1 MTADCFLNGIIL
13 SLYHVRTVCEDFN
26 SQAVFVF
33 ESKMMGRS
41 SAYAVERWLLYRQ
54 HQGFTVSNGEGPDAA
69 FCLGGIV
76 MRQLDQVCESPDS
89 ENIQCALDFEN
100 TMNNLETQ
108 LYYRHLPPKEVAL
121 CVMEAAC
128 KFYDAD
134 WCGLIQVDLDLGLW
148 KPLWWHNECQE
159 DKTTILTNE
168 FESSEFLDRWVK
180 AVRRGTPMVVPDA
193 EEVKD
198 LYPDEYQLYERLGI
212 KSVLA
217 IPLEPRQ
224 IALIAVRNPQRY
236 IHQTSMLKL
245 LAYVLL
251 AAYNDKRMADS
262 LSMAISPENIKSSH
276 DVFISLFGELKIH
289 TSHGV
294 LPESDLKSPKISR
307 LLTFMLL
314 SNKKALSSLEIV
326 QEIWPEELEDKDEPG
341 KKVKQLVYRLRQAFS
356 IISDEQ
362 LILSTPS
369 GYQFNPDLH
378 ITTDFQRFD
387 ELCIAAAKA
396 TSAINKVRLL
406 EKAASLYQGK
416 LLSAANGE
424 HWLVHYANRYHL
436 EFMSTVNE
444 LLKQLM
450 DFHAYDLLHRDA
462 ALALTIAPENTKA
475 YYWLIRS
482 YQKQHMDEMA
492 AGELAAAKQK
502 LPEDEYQKLLN
513 SLER

>member
-1 MTADCFLNGIIL
+1 
-13 SLYHVRTVCEDFN
+13 
-26 SQAVFVF
+26 
-33 ESKMMGRS
+33 
-41 SAYAVERWLLYRQ
+41 
-54 HQGFTVSNGEGPDAA
+54 
-69 FCLGGIV
+69 

-387 ELCIAAAKA
+387 ELCICLLY
-396 TSAINKVRLL
+396 TSP
-406 EKAASLYQGK
+406 SP
-416 LLSAANGE
+416 
-424 HWLVHYANRYHL
+424 
-436 EFMSTVNE
+436 
-444 LLKQLM
+444 
-450 DFHAYDLLHRDA
+450 RD
-462 ALALTIAPENTKA
+462 
-475 YYWLIRS
+475 
-482 YQKQHMDEMA
+482 
-492 AGELAAAKQK
+492 
-502 LPEDEYQKLLN
+502 
-513 SLER
+513 

>member
-1 MTADCFLNGIIL
+1 MCFFAPRYPIL
-13 SLYHVRTVCEDFN
+13 DTLH
-26 SQAVFVF
+26 
-33 ESKMMGRS
+33 
-41 SAYAVERWLLYRQ
+41 
-54 HQGFTVSNGEGPDAA
+54 
-69 FCLGGIV
+69 CLT
-76 MRQLDQVCESPDS
+76 D
-89 ENIQCALDFEN
+89 
-100 TMNNLETQ
+100 
-108 LYYRHLPPKEVAL
+108 
-121 CVMEAAC
+121 
-128 KFYDAD
+128 
-134 WCGLIQVDLDLGLW
+134 
-148 KPLWWHNECQE
+148 
-159 DKTTILTNE
+159 
-168 FESSEFLDRWVK
+168 
-180 AVRRGTPMVVPDA
+180 
-193 EEVKD
+193 
-198 LYPDEYQLYERLGI
+198 
-212 KSVLA
+212 
-217 IPLEPRQ
+217 
-224 IALIAVRNPQRY
+224 
-236 IHQTSMLKL
+236 
-245 LAYVLL
+245 
-251 AAYNDKRMADS
+251 MADS
-262 LSMAISPENIKSSH
+262 LSMAFSPENIKSSH

-436 EFMSTVNE
+436 AFMSTVNE

-450 DFHAYDLLHRDA
+450 DFHASFNVATPYQMVVIHSSKLIYPRELYQRGIQRKRVELIARDFNEYTANEPKVSFRNGRYYVTDGQHTIEARILRNGGKDLPILCKVYTGLTMQQEALFFAEQNGHAAPLTAGIKLRAKVVGEDALSMAFLAATNRVGLDFNYDSLQLSDYRISCVGTALKLYNQMGEKIYCEALRLIVDA
-462 ALALTIAPENTKA
+462 WEGKPDSFRAAVLKGVMYFVEVYHGEFNEER
-475 YYWLIRS
+475 LIRALRS
-482 YQKQHMDEMA
+482 VHPMEIYRTGMDNPA
-492 AGELAAAKQK
+492 K
-502 LPEDEYQKLLN
+502 LPGWKKYVFPIYAAYNGKSRKDALPMKF
-513 SLER
+513 

>member
-1 MTADCFLNGIIL
+1 
-13 SLYHVRTVCEDFN
+13 
-26 SQAVFVF
+26 
-33 ESKMMGRS
+33 
-41 SAYAVERWLLYRQ
+41 
-54 HQGFTVSNGEGPDAA
+54 
-69 FCLGGIV
+69 
-76 MRQLDQVCESPDS
+76 MRQSDSVSEELDT
-89 ENIQCALDFEN
+89 ENVQCALDFEN
-100 TMNNLETQ
+100 TMNELETQ

-121 CVMEAAC
+121 RVMEAAC

-180 AVRRGTPMVVPDA
+180 AVRRGTPMVVSDA
-193 EEVKD
+193 EDVKD
-198 LYPDEYQLYERLGI
+198 TYPDEYRLYERLGI

-236 IHQTSMLKL
+236 THQTSMLKL

-262 LSMAISPENIKSSH
+262 LSMAFSPENIKSSH

-406 EKAASLYQGK
+406 EKAASLY
-416 LLSAANGE
+416 S
-424 HWLVHYANRYHL
+424 
-436 EFMSTVNE
+436 
-444 LLKQLM
+444 
-450 DFHAYDLLHRDA
+450 
-462 ALALTIAPENTKA
+462 
-475 YYWLIRS
+475 
-482 YQKQHMDEMA
+482 
-492 AGELAAAKQK
+492 
-502 LPEDEYQKLLN
+502 
-513 SLER
+513 

>member
-1 MTADCFLNGIIL
+1 MPKSSVNASLSSYDDIFSTEESRQEEQREQVQQIPIGELFPFKNHPFKVLDDEAMQRTVESVAQYGVLAPLLARPRPEGGYEIISGHRRQHAAELAGLETLPVIVRQMDDDAAIIL
-13 SLYHVRTVCEDFN
+13 MVDGNLQREHILPSERAFAY
-26 SQAVFVF
+26 
-33 ESKMMGRS
+33 KMK
-41 SAYAVERWLLYRQ
+41 L
-54 HQGFTVSNGEGPDAA
+54 DA
-69 FCLGGIV
+69 
-76 MRQLDQVCESPDS
+76 
-89 ENIQCALDFEN
+89 
-100 TMNNLETQ
+100 
-108 LYYRHLPPKEVAL
+108 
-121 CVMEAAC
+121 
-128 KFYDAD
+128 
-134 WCGLIQVDLDLGLW
+134 
-148 KPLWWHNECQE
+148 
-159 DKTTILTNE
+159 
-168 FESSEFLDRWVK
+168 
-180 AVRRGTPMVVPDA
+180 
-193 EEVKD
+193 
-198 LYPDEYQLYERLGI
+198 
-212 KSVLA
+212 
-217 IPLEPRQ
+217 
-224 IALIAVRNPQRY
+224 
-236 IHQTSMLKL
+236 
-245 LAYVLL
+245 
-251 AAYNDKRMADS
+251 MADS

-436 EFMSTVNE
+436 AFMSTVNE

>member
-1 MTADCFLNGIIL
+1 MRHTLLGIIWRKKAADSAA
-13 SLYHVRTVCEDFN
+13 SLL
-26 SQAVFVF
+26 
-33 ESKMMGRS
+33 RS
-41 SAYAVERWLLYRQ
+41 
-54 HQGFTVSNGEGPDAA
+54 
-69 FCLGGIV
+69 
-76 MRQLDQVCESPDS
+76 
-89 ENIQCALDFEN
+89 
-100 TMNNLETQ
+100 
-108 LYYRHLPPKEVAL
+108 
-121 CVMEAAC
+121 
-128 KFYDAD
+128 
-134 WCGLIQVDLDLGLW
+134 
-148 KPLWWHNECQE
+148 
-159 DKTTILTNE
+159 
-168 FESSEFLDRWVK
+168 
-180 AVRRGTPMVVPDA
+180 
-193 EEVKD
+193 
-198 LYPDEYQLYERLGI
+198 
-212 KSVLA
+212 
-217 IPLEPRQ
+217 PRQ
-224 IALIAVRNPQRY
+224 DVETEGCLSEIDTTQRTSRNPW
-236 IHQTSMLKL
+236 HL
-245 LAYVLL
+245 
-251 AAYNDKRMADS
+251 
-262 LSMAISPENIKSSH
+262 
-276 DVFISLFGELKIH
+276 
-289 TSHGV
+289 
-294 LPESDLKSPKISR
+294 
-307 LLTFMLL
+307 
-314 SNKKALSSLEIV
+314 
-326 QEIWPEELEDKDEPG
+326 
-341 KKVKQLVYRLRQAFS
+341 FS

-436 EFMSTVNE
+436 AFMSTVNE

-513 SLER
+513 SLE

>member
-1 MTADCFLNGIIL
+1 M
-13 SLYHVRTVCEDFN
+13 
-26 SQAVFVF
+26 
-33 ESKMMGRS
+33 
-41 SAYAVERWLLYRQ
+41 
-54 HQGFTVSNGEGPDAA
+54 
-69 FCLGGIV
+69 
-76 MRQLDQVCESPDS
+76 
-89 ENIQCALDFEN
+89 
-100 TMNNLETQ
+100 
-108 LYYRHLPPKEVAL
+108 
-121 CVMEAAC
+121 
-128 KFYDAD
+128 
-134 WCGLIQVDLDLGLW
+134 
-148 KPLWWHNECQE
+148 
-159 DKTTILTNE
+159 
-168 FESSEFLDRWVK
+168 
-180 AVRRGTPMVVPDA
+180 
-193 EEVKD
+193 
-198 LYPDEYQLYERLGI
+198 YERLGI

-236 IHQTSMLKL
+236 THQTSMLKL

-262 LSMAISPENIKSSH
+262 LSMAFSPENIKSSH
-276 DVFISLFGELKIH
+276 DVFISLFGELKLH

-396 TSAINKVRLL
+396 TSAIQRKRVELIAKDFNEYTANEPKVSFRNGRYYVTDGQHTIEARILRNGGKDLPILCKIYTGLTMQQEALFFAEQNGHAAPLTAGIKLRAKVVGEDAPSVAFLAATNRVGLDFNYDSLQLSDYRISCVGTALKLYNQMGEKIYCEALRLIV
-406 EKAASLYQGK
+406 AAWEGKPDSFRASVLRGMMHFMELYH
-416 LLSAANGE
+416 GE
-424 HWLVHYANRYHL
+424 FSEER
-436 EFMSTVNE
+436 
-444 LLKQLM
+444 
-450 DFHAYDLLHRDA
+450 
-462 ALALTIAPENTKA
+462 
-475 YYWLIRS
+475 LIRALRS
-482 YQKQHMDEMA
+482 VHPMEIYRSGMDNPA
-492 AGELAAAKQK
+492 K
-502 LPEDEYQKLLN
+502 LPGWKKYVFPIYMAYNGKCRKDALPMKF
-513 SLER
+513 

>member
-1 MTADCFLNGIIL
+1 
-13 SLYHVRTVCEDFN
+13 
-26 SQAVFVF
+26 
-33 ESKMMGRS
+33 
-41 SAYAVERWLLYRQ
+41 
-54 HQGFTVSNGEGPDAA
+54 
-69 FCLGGIV
+69 

-89 ENIQCALDFEN
+89 ESIQCALDFEN

-121 CVMEAAC
+121 RVMEAAC

-159 DKTTILTNE
+159 DKTTILTHE

-180 AVRRGTPMVVPDA
+180 AVRRGTPMVVSDA

-262 LSMAISPENIKSSH
+262 LSMAFSPENIKSSH

-289 TSHGV
+289 TSHSV

-326 QEIWPEELEDKDEPG
+326 QEIWPEELEDKDERTFEDFLAFL
-341 KKVKQLVYRLRQAFS
+341 QLHPELKTWE
-356 IISDEQ
+356 IGPEP
-362 LILSTPS
+362 ILSLP
-369 GYQFNPDLH
+369 GLQIYPDRRKIYH
-378 ITTDFQRFD
+378 GQQEI
-387 ELCIAAAKA
+387 EL
-396 TSAINKVRLL
+396 
-406 EKAASLYQGK
+406 
-416 LLSAANGE
+416 
-424 HWLVHYANRYHL
+424 
-436 EFMSTVNE
+436 
-444 LLKQLM
+444 
-450 DFHAYDLLHRDA
+450 
-462 ALALTIAPENTKA
+462 NTKEFA
-475 YYWLIRS
+475 LLCLLVTNKGRVLTYGQMYEKVWKEEPFGNEHIAVGSHVRS
-482 YQKQHMDEMA
+482 MR
-492 AGELAAAKQK
+492 QK
-502 LPEDEYQKLLN
+502 LYAIYPKPPFVISCIRDIGYRFEVH
-513 SLER
+513 S

>member
-1 MTADCFLNGIIL
+1 
-13 SLYHVRTVCEDFN
+13 
-26 SQAVFVF
+26 
-33 ESKMMGRS
+33 
-41 SAYAVERWLLYRQ
+41 
-54 HQGFTVSNGEGPDAA
+54 
-69 FCLGGIV
+69 

-262 LSMAISPENIKSSH
+262 LSMAFSPENIKSSH

-436 EFMSTVNE
+436 AFMSTVNE

-513 SLER
+513 SLKR

>member
-1 MTADCFLNGIIL
+1 
-13 SLYHVRTVCEDFN
+13 
-26 SQAVFVF
+26 
-33 ESKMMGRS
+33 
-41 SAYAVERWLLYRQ
+41 
-54 HQGFTVSNGEGPDAA
+54 
-69 FCLGGIV
+69 
-76 MRQLDQVCESPDS
+76 MRQSDSVSEELDT
-89 ENIQCALDFEN
+89 ENVQCALDFEN
-100 TMNNLETQ
+100 TMNELETQ

-121 CVMEAAC
+121 RVMEAAC

-180 AVRRGTPMVVPDA
+180 AVRRGTPMVVSDA
-193 EEVKD
+193 EDVKD
-198 LYPDEYQLYERLGI
+198 TYPDEYRLYERLGI

-236 IHQTSMLKL
+236 THQTSMLKL

-262 LSMAISPENIKSSH
+262 LSMAFSPENIKSSH

-341 KKVKQLVYRLRQAFS
+341 KKVKQLVYRLRQACP
-356 IISDEQ
+356 
-362 LILSTPS
+362 L
-369 GYQFNPDLH
+369 LH
-378 ITTDFQRFD
+378 IKTTAFIHNRSYNLMIDKFSQVA
-387 ELCIAAAKA
+387 ENLPAADRDADRQYHVINGYPVVFSFSKEPNPEAFERIRNILLA
-396 TSAINKVRLL
+396 TSYTKKV
-406 EKAASLYQGK
+406 G
-416 LLSAANGE
+416 
-424 HWLVHYANRYHL
+424 
-436 EFMSTVNE
+436 
-444 LLKQLM
+444 
-450 DFHAYDLLHRDA
+450 
-462 ALALTIAPENTKA
+462 
-475 YYWLIRS
+475 
-482 YQKQHMDEMA
+482 
-492 AGELAAAKQK
+492 
-502 LPEDEYQKLLN
+502 
-513 SLER
+513 

>member
-1 MTADCFLNGIIL
+1 MPERKPTRTADLDYFYGQSSELFSFYRIPKLLFQDSRFQPLSTDAKTLYGILLDRMSLSARNGWLDKAGRVFIIYTVQEVQDSLGCADKKATKLLRKLEEYGLIKRKRRGLGKPDLIYVKNFSSESSTTPYLNRNNDDSG
-13 SLYHVRTVCEDFN
+13 TVQNTLQDPAKLRCNKSERNNTEVSDTDPIYSDEN
-26 SQAVFVF
+26 DWM
-33 ESKMMGRS
+33 SKR
-41 SAYAVERWLLYRQ
+41 
-54 HQGFTVSNGEGPDAA
+54 
-69 FCLGGIV
+69 
-76 MRQLDQVCESPDS
+76 
-89 ENIQCALDFEN
+89 
-100 TMNNLETQ
+100 TQ
-108 LYYRHLPPKEVAL
+108 LEEYFSQSLE
-121 CVMEAAC
+121 
-128 KFYDAD
+128 
-134 WCGLIQVDLDLGLW
+134 IDLLL
-148 KPLWWHNECQE
+148 
-159 DKTTILTNE
+159 
-168 FESSEFLDRWVK
+168 R
-180 AVRRGTPMVVPDA
+180 
-193 EEVKD
+193 
-198 LYPDEYQLYERLGI
+198 LYPDDE
-212 KSVLA
+212 
-217 IPLEPRQ
+217 
-224 IALIAVRNPQRY
+224 
-236 IHQTSMLKL
+236 
-245 LAYVLL
+245 
-251 AAYNDKRMADS
+251 DMADS
-262 LSMAISPENIKSSH
+262 LSMAFSPENIKSSH

-436 EFMSTVNE
+436 AFMSTVNE

-482 YQKQHMDEMA
+482 YQKQHMDEMVV
-492 AGELAAAKQK
+492 GELAAAKQK
-502 LPEDEYQKLLN
+502 LPEDEYQKLLS
-513 SLER
+513 SLEQ

>member
-1 MTADCFLNGIIL
+1 MTAGCFLNGIIL
-13 SLYHVRTVCEDFN
+13 SLYQVRTVCEDFN

-33 ESKMMGRS
+33 ESKMMGHS
-41 SAYAVERWLLYRQ
+41 SAYAVERWLYIAASGIHRIKRKNARMLLFIQ
-54 HQGFTVSNGEGPDAA
+54 EVS
-69 FCLGGIV
+69 V
-76 MRQLDQVCESPDS
+76 MRQSDSVSEELDT
-89 ENIQCALDFEN
+89 ENVQCALDFEN
-100 TMNNLETQ
+100 TMNELETQ

-121 CVMEAAC
+121 RVMETAC

-180 AVRRGTPMVVPDA
+180 AVRRGTPMVVSDA

-262 LSMAISPENIKSSH
+262 LSMAFSPENIKSSH

-314 SNKKALSSLEIV
+314 SKKKALSSLEIV

-369 GYQFNPDLH
+369 GYQFNPDLN
-378 ITTDFQRFD
+378 ITTDFQMFD

-396 TSAINKVRLL
+396 TSTINKVGLL

-416 LLSAANGE
+416 LLSTTDGE

-436 EFMSTVNE
+436 AFMSTVNE

-450 DFHAYDLLHRDA
+450 DFHAYDLLHQDA

-475 YYWLIRS
+475 YYWLICS
-482 YQKQHMDEMA
+482 YRKQHMDELA
-492 AGELAAAKQK
+492 SGELAAAKQK
-502 LPEDEYQKLLN
+502 LPEDEYQKLL
-513 SLER
+513 SLLE

>member
-1 MTADCFLNGIIL
+1 MKISTHRRFLL
-13 SLYHVRTVCEDFN
+13 
-26 SQAVFVF
+26 F
-33 ESKMMGRS
+33 ESEMMGHS
-41 SAYAVERWLLYRQ
+41 STYAVERWLYIAASGIHRIKRKNARMLLFIQ
-54 HQGFTVSNGEGPDAA
+54 EVS
-69 FCLGGIV
+69 V
-76 MRQLDQVCESPDS
+76 MRQSDSVSEELDT
-89 ENIQCALDFEN
+89 ENVQCALDFEN

-121 CVMEAAC
+121 RVMEAAC

-180 AVRRGTPMVVPDA
+180 AVRRGTPMVVSDA

-262 LSMAISPENIKSSH
+262 LSMAFSPENIKSSH
-276 DVFISLFGELKIH
+276 DVFISLFGELKIY
-289 TSHGV
+289 TSRGV

-307 LLTFMLL
+307 LLTFILL
-314 SNKKALSSLEIV
+314 SKKKALSSLEIV
-326 QEIWPEELEDKDEPG
+326 QEIWPEESLK
-341 KKVKQLVYRLRQAFS
+341 S
-356 IISDEQ
+356 
-362 LILSTPS
+362 
-369 GYQFNPDLH
+369 
-378 ITTDFQRFD
+378 ITTM
-387 ELCIAAAKA
+387 
-396 TSAINKVRLL
+396 N
-406 EKAASLYQGK
+406 
-416 LLSAANGE
+416 
-424 HWLVHYANRYHL
+424 
-436 EFMSTVNE
+436 
-444 LLKQLM
+444 
-450 DFHAYDLLHRDA
+450 
-462 ALALTIAPENTKA
+462 
-475 YYWLIRS
+475 
-482 YQKQHMDEMA
+482 
-492 AGELAAAKQK
+492 
-502 LPEDEYQKLLN
+502 
-513 SLER
+513 

>member
-1 MTADCFLNGIIL
+1 MVGSWRSFLVYIAAIL
-13 SLYHVRTVCEDFN
+13 CYEPVLAQPLGFIHGFASAIEQSAVQRTVSIPNFRY
-26 SQAVFVF
+26 AVFVLKF
-33 ESKMMGRS
+33 RVAFFTG
-41 SAYAVERWLLYRQ
+41 
-54 HQGFTVSNGEGPDAA
+54 HQVKLF
-69 FCLGGIV
+69 
-76 MRQLDQVCESPDS
+76 
-89 ENIQCALDFEN
+89 
-100 TMNNLETQ
+100 
-108 LYYRHLPPKEVAL
+108 HL
-121 CVMEAAC
+121 C
-128 KFYDAD
+128 
-134 WCGLIQVDLDLGLW
+134 
-148 KPLWWHNECQE
+148 
-159 DKTTILTNE
+159 
-168 FESSEFLDRWVK
+168 
-180 AVRRGTPMVVPDA
+180 
-193 EEVKD
+193 
-198 LYPDEYQLYERLGI
+198 
-212 KSVLA
+212 
-217 IPLEPRQ
+217 
-224 IALIAVRNPQRY
+224 
-236 IHQTSMLKL
+236 MLKL

-436 EFMSTVNE
+436 AFMSTVNE

>member
-1 MTADCFLNGIIL
+1 MKKEQNAEKTKVRKLARTKEKVSQWTTNPLNEKVLDYHNYEMTKSESVLYFVAAFLVGGVVSQFFYGGLFQEDGVPTLLTYISNSAAFVIVGL
-13 SLYHVRTVCEDFN
+13 LVGKVFLPVRSRQLAEKRRDTLRRQFRDMLESLTASLAANSTVRDAF
-26 SQAVFVF
+26 
-33 ESKMMGRS
+33 S
-41 SAYAVERWLLYRQ
+41 SAYTDMCMQY
-54 HQGFTVSNGEGPDAA
+54 SDDA
-69 FCLGGIV
+69 LISKE
-76 MRQLDQVCESPDS
+76 LDQ
-89 ENIQCALDFEN
+89 L
-100 TMNNLETQ
+100 LK
-108 LYYRHLPPKEVAL
+108 R
-121 CVMEAAC
+121 
-128 KFYDAD
+128 
-134 WCGLIQVDLDLGLW
+134 
-148 KPLWWHNECQE
+148 
-159 DKTTILTNE
+159 
-168 FESSEFLDRWVK
+168 
-180 AVRRGTPMVVPDA
+180 
-193 EEVKD
+193 
-198 LYPDEYQLYERLGI
+198 YQ
-212 KSVLA
+212 A
-217 IPLEPRQ
+217 
-224 IALIAVRNPQRY
+224 
-236 IHQTSMLKL
+236 
-245 LAYVLL
+245 
-251 AAYNDKRMADS
+251 
-262 LSMAISPENIKSSH
+262 SH

-436 EFMSTVNE
+436 AFMSTVNE

-513 SLER
+513 SLE

>member
-1 MTADCFLNGIIL
+1 MEQYEAYQPPQKKGFYLDPRTKVLFMAFITTLMFFVYENLAMDAAVAIIPL
-13 SLYHVRTVCEDFN
+13 TLLLINRQVRTALIYGGLFAL
-26 SQAVFVF
+26 AVVAKLTQGMYVLPSVLNMISVLLVAMVIRLFPIFMLGYYIIESTSTDEFVAAMEKWHVPEAF
-33 ESKMMGRS
+33 IIPITVVIRFIPTLGEES
-41 SAYAVERWLLYRQ
+41 AAI
-54 HQGFTVSNGEGPDAA
+54 TDA
-69 FCLGGIV
+69 
-76 MRQLDQVCESPDS
+76 
-89 ENIQCALDFEN
+89 
-100 TMNNLETQ
+100 
-108 LYYRHLPPKEVAL
+108 
-121 CVMEAAC
+121 
-128 KFYDAD
+128 
-134 WCGLIQVDLDLGLW
+134 
-148 KPLWWHNECQE
+148 
-159 DKTTILTNE
+159 ILTNE

-180 AVRRGTPMVVPDA
+180 AVRRGTPMVVSDA

-262 LSMAISPENIKSSH
+262 LSMAFSPENIKSSH

-289 TSHGV
+289 TSRGV
-294 LPESDLKSPKISR
+294 LPGSDLKSPKISR

-314 SNKKALSSLEIV
+314 SKKKALSSLEIV

-369 GYQFNPDLH
+369 GYQFNPDLN
-378 ITTDFQRFD
+378 ITTDFQMFD

-396 TSAINKVRLL
+396 TSTINKVGLL

-416 LLSAANGE
+416 LLSTADGE

-436 EFMSTVNE
+436 AFMSTVNE

-450 DFHAYDLLHRDA
+450 DFHAYDLLHQDA

-475 YYWLIRS
+475 YYWLICS
-482 YQKQHMDEMA
+482 YRKQHMDELA
-492 AGELAAAKQK
+492 SGELAAAKQK
-502 LPEDEYQKLLN
+502 LPEDEYQKLL
-513 SLER
+513 SLLE

>member
-1 MTADCFLNGIIL
+1 M
-13 SLYHVRTVCEDFN
+13 
-26 SQAVFVF
+26 
-33 ESKMMGRS
+33 
-41 SAYAVERWLLYRQ
+41 
-54 HQGFTVSNGEGPDAA
+54 
-69 FCLGGIV
+69 
-76 MRQLDQVCESPDS
+76 
-89 ENIQCALDFEN
+89 
-100 TMNNLETQ
+100 
-108 LYYRHLPPKEVAL
+108 
-121 CVMEAAC
+121 
-128 KFYDAD
+128 
-134 WCGLIQVDLDLGLW
+134 
-148 KPLWWHNECQE
+148 
-159 DKTTILTNE
+159 
-168 FESSEFLDRWVK
+168 
-180 AVRRGTPMVVPDA
+180 
-193 EEVKD
+193 
-198 LYPDEYQLYERLGI
+198 
-212 KSVLA
+212 
-217 IPLEPRQ
+217 
-224 IALIAVRNPQRY
+224 
-236 IHQTSMLKL
+236 
-245 LAYVLL
+245 
-251 AAYNDKRMADS
+251 
-262 LSMAISPENIKSSH
+262 
-276 DVFISLFGELKIH
+276 KIH

-436 EFMSTVNE
+436 AFMSTVNE

-450 DFHAYDLLHRDA
+450 DFHASFNVATPYQMVVIHSSKLIYPRELYQRGIQRKRVELIARDFNEYTA
-462 ALALTIAPENTKA
+462 NER
-475 YYWLIRS
+475 RS
-482 YQKQHMDEMA
+482 AFAMA
-492 AGELAAAKQK
+492 GIM
-502 LPEDEYQKLLN
+502 
-513 SLER
+513 

>member
-1 MTADCFLNGIIL
+1 LHKGGTDEDSCVRGGLSGGCAD
-13 SLYHVRTVCEDFN
+13 SPKE
-26 SQAVFVF
+26 A
-33 ESKMMGRS
+33 
-41 SAYAVERWLLYRQ
+41 
-54 HQGFTVSNGEGPDAA
+54 GPAA

-89 ENIQCALDFEN
+89 ESIQCALDFEN

-108 LYYRHLPPKEVAL
+108 LYYRHLPPKEVTL
-121 CVMEAAC
+121 RVMEAAC

-159 DKTTILTNE
+159 DKTTILTHE

-180 AVRRGTPMVVPDA
+180 AVRRGTPMVVSDA

-262 LSMAISPENIKSSH
+262 LSMAFSPENIKSSH

-341 KKVKQLVYRLRQAFS
+341 KKIKQLVYRLRQAFS

-369 GYQFNPDLH
+369 GYQFNPDLN
-378 ITTDFQRFD
+378 ITTDFQMFD

-396 TSAINKVRLL
+396 TSTINKVGLL

-416 LLSAANGE
+416 LLSAADGE

-436 EFMSTVNE
+436 AFMSTVNE

-450 DFHAYDLLHRDA
+450 DFHAYDLLHQDA

-475 YYWLIRS
+475 YYWLICS
-482 YQKQHMDEMA
+482 YRKQHMDELA
-492 AGELAAAKQK
+492 SGELAAAKQK

-513 SLER
+513 LLEQ